1 MKKLLLATLFL
12 VLAAL
17 TETPDEYAITGSGN
31 PSQVDAYLSAWANA
45 EAEGV
50 IAEDPDSNAPV
61 SEVRTDQAEI
71 DRDAHIAI

>member
-1 MKKLLLATLFL
+1 MKKLLIATLFL

-31 PSQVDAYLSAWANA
+31 QSQVDAYLSAWANA

-50 IAEDPDSNAPV
+50 IAEDMDGAAPFTD
-61 SEVRTDQAEI
+61 VRTDQVAL
-71 DRDAHIAI
+71 DRDANIAI